1 MSLLQNSNAI
11 STGVTGYNLESSLRF
26 RRSASAY
33 LSRTPTTAGNQKT
46 WTWSGWIKR
55 GNLSSSQFIFEAGTT
70 QNETNILLFTTQGK
84 ILFRTVVA
92 SIEVTNLNTTAV
104 YRDSSAWYHII
115 VAVDT
120 TQATSSNR
128 IKLYVNGS
136 QVTTFDTATYQSQNS
151 NTYVNSTVSHAMGR
165 RPYQD
170 SGHFDGYMTEVNFV
184 DGQALTP
191 SDFGEYDENTG
202 VWKPK
207 EYTGTYGTNGFH
219 LPFTEAQ
226 ASGFTDHFTDLTG
239 GQNVQVADNALIEPG
254 SGNFCLEF
262 WCRPDTLNGV
272 QENYICKGS
281 SGYASYII
289 GRYSGTSGDGTL
301 TMYGSSSGSSWD
313 VFNNEVFG
321 TVSAGSWHHLA
332 FYRIGNNFYGAVNG
346 NVRFIKTY
354 SGAIWNNGN
363 NLFIGTDGGGGSQSD
378 IDVSNF
384 RFVKGNS
391 VYGTSNFTPPTAP
404 LTAITGTGVLTLQDS
419 TFIDNSGNGLSITT
433 NGSPTLTSGTVGNYV
448 TIGDDNSGNGNNW
461 IANNMNVTTSTAT
474 TYDVM
479 NDVPTLTDEGT
490 ANFATLNPIYLDSV
504 STTLPTFSNANLNM
518 LSGATYTISISSIGI
533 NSGKYYF
540 EYTMTAIPSSVTLYG
555 GVSASPI
562 TSSTIRAYRYDT
574 GTYFNGGT
582 WSSYG
587 ATYTTGDTIGVAL
600 DMDSDTIEFYKN
612 GSSQGQQTSIG
623 LSGKTVYPIFYANPS
638 GGFAVNFGQRP
649 FAYTPPTGYKKL
661 NTYNLPDSA
670 VPDGSQY
677 FDVLLYTGNGGTQT
691 ITGLDFQPDIV
702 WGKAR
707 SSSISHNIFDTVRGG
722 TKQLDIDTTDAE
734 VSRSGN
740 AVLFNSNGITLDAT
754 YCNINNTSVTNVAWN
769 WRGSDSTAVT
779 NTDGT
784 ITSTVSANTT
794 AGCSVLTYTGNG
806 TNGATI
812 GHGLGSAPEWV
823 IVKRRDSSGDDW
835 LHYHKSLGAT
845 QSIAF
850 DTAGAITSS
859 TRWNNTTPSS
869 SVITLGTSTGVN
881 GSGATYVA
889 YCFSEVEGFSKFGS
903 YTGNGST
910 DGTFVYTGFRPAWI
924 MTKNS
929 SSGGEWEIYDTSRG
943 SYNAVTT
950 TSEANSSTSELNY
963 YTIDILS
970 NGFKQ
975 RNSYNTQNQSG
986 ATFIYMAFAENPYKH
1001 SLAR

>member
-1 MSLLQNSNAI
+1 LSLLQNSNAI

-404 LTAITGTGVLTLQDS
+404 LTAISGTTLLTCNRPN
-419 TFIDNSGNGLSITT
+419 TFADESGNITIT
-433 NGSPTLTSGTVGNYV
+433 A
-448 TIGDDNSGNGNNW
+448 NGN
-461 IANNMNVTTSTAT
+461 AFTGQ
-474 TYDVM
+474 YD
-479 NDVPTLTDEGT
+479 
-490 ANFATLNPIYLDSV
+490 F
-504 STTLPTFSNANLNM
+504 F
-518 LSGATYTISISSIGI
+518 
-533 NSGKYYF
+533 
-540 EYTMTAIPSSVTLYG
+540 
-555 GVSASPI
+555 
-562 TSSTIRAYRYDT
+562 
-574 GTYFNGGT
+574 
-582 WSSYG
+582 
-587 ATYTTGDTIGVAL
+587 
-600 DMDSDTIEFYKN
+600 IEDN
-612 GSSQGQQTSIG
+612 
-623 LSGKTVYPIFYANPS
+623 
-638 GGFAVNFGQRP
+638 
-649 FAYTPPTGYKKL
+649 
-661 NTYNLPDSA
+661 
-670 VPDGSQY
+670 
-677 FDVLLYTGNGGTQT
+677 
-691 ITGLDFQPDIV
+691 
-702 WGKAR
+702 
-707 SSSISHNIFDTVRGG
+707 
-722 TKQLDIDTTDAE
+722 
-734 VSRSGN
+734 
-740 AVLFNSNGITLDAT
+740 
-754 YCNINNTSVTNVAWN
+754 
-769 WRGSDSTAVT
+769 

-784 ITSTVSANTT
+784 ITSTVRANP
-794 AGCSVLTYTGNG
+794 ASGFSVVTYTG
-806 TNGATI
+806 TGANATV
-812 GHGLGSAPEWV
+812 GHGLGVAPSMIIAKARGTPNGIARSWFVYHTTLGASAFIYLNLTNAAVTGNSTVWQGVTPTSTV
-823 IVKRRDSSGDDW
+823 F
-835 LHYHKSLGAT
+835 SLGT
-845 QSIAF
+845 E
-850 DTAGAITSS
+850 
-859 TRWNNTTPSS
+859 PS
-869 SVITLGTSTGVN
+869 VN
-881 GSGATYVA
+881 WSGSTYVA
-889 YCFSEVEGFSKFGS
+889 YCFHSVEGFSKIGT
-903 YTGNGST
+903 YTGNGSA
-910 DGTFVYTGFRPAWI
+910 DGPFVYTGFRPAFVVAKR
-924 MTKNS
+924 TDLTS
-929 SSGGEWEIYDTSRG
+929 SWQMWDTSR
-943 SYNAVTT
+943 STYNATT
-950 TSEANSSTSELNY
+950 HRLRADLSDAEDTGAVD
-963 YTIDILS
+963 IDTLS
-970 NGFKQ
+970 NGFKL
-975 RNSYNTQNQSG
+975 RNTGINSSG
-986 ATFIYMAFAENPYKH
+986 GTYIYMAFAENPFKQ